1 MPLSAA
7 AIRDAS
13 VGPVRTSDHPKPSS
27 NSVRSDFRELRID
40 GVHGSSQA
48 RCSDKFAPRSRKVAK
63 RLSSPL
69 KFIADSLPPI
79 IMRHEKVRNTERRA
93 KAIKA
98 ADTWVEGT
106 IASIPVAVDE
116 SMQL

>member
-1 MPLSAA
+1 MPTAKHAPAKPYS
-7 AIRDAS
+7 
-13 VGPVRTSDHPKPSS
+13 PKCLELE
-27 NSVRSDFRELRID
+27 FCELRLWGSRKLGLA
-40 GVHGSSQA
+40 GVLGSSQA
-48 RCSDKFAPRSRKVAK
+48 KCSDKFAPRSRKVSK
-63 RLSSPL
+63 RPSSPL

-79 IMRHEKVRNTERRA
+79 IMRHEKARNTERRA
-93 KAIKA
+93 KATKA